1 MTRILY
7 RWLLWLHPPAF
18 RREFAGEMLWIF
30 EEASAEGVA
39 PLFADGLIS
48 LLRQWLLRSG
58 PWKLAAAVI
67 GGLVEVTAGGLGGL
81 MFMRA
86 QMTAHLA
93 AAQLKPPPTQAEVMA
108 MNNLIPIVMWVATGV
123 ALMVAALVCWVRSLN
138 GRRLQR
144 LSAGPR
150 EARPAWLRR

>member
-1 MTRILY
+1 MTRNLY

-30 EEASAEGVA
+30 EEAAAEGVA

-93 AAQLKPPPTQAEVMA
+93 AAPLRPPPTPAEALA
-108 MNNLIPIVMWVATGV
+108 MNNLIHIVMWVATGV
-123 ALMVAALVCWVRSLN
+123 VLMVVALVSWVRSLN

-150 EARPAWLRR
+150 EARPAWPRR